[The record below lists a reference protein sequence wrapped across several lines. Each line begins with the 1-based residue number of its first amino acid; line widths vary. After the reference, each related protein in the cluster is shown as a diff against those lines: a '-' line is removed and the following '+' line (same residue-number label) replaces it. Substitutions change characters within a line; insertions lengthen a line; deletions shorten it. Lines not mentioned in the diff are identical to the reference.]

1 MKFAGQTKEDE
12 DGSGDRI
19 GERFSKNLA
28 DVFKNLTDVLKD
40 ISAKKSK
47 RDSRKL
53 SMSTVK
59 DGQSRFSLVVC
70 DFAWS
75 PPNVQR
81 HQAVLHPSLRR
92 GRGSRVDIKPAS
104 EPAWANCWSVKA

>member
-1 MKFAGQTKEDE
+1 MKFTTQIKEDE

-19 GERFSKNLA
+19 SERSSKNLA

-40 ISAKKSK
+40 VSVKQSKKG
-47 RDSRKL
+47 SRRL

-75 PPNVQR
+75 PPNVQH
-81 HQAVLHPSLRR
+81 HQAIPHPSLQR
-92 GRGSRVDIKPAS
+92 GRGSRVDIS
-104 EPAWANCWSVKA
+104 QQANPTGPIICL

>member
-1 MKFAGQTKEDE
+1 MKFTTQTKEDD

-19 GERFSKNLA
+19 SERFSKNLA
-28 DVFKNLTDVLKD
+28 DVFKNLTNVLKD
-40 ISAKKSK
+40 VSAKQSK
-47 RDSRKL
+47 RGSRRL

-75 PPNVQR
+75 PLNVQR
-81 HQAVLHPSLRR
+81 HQVILHPLLRR
-92 GRGSRVDIKPAS
+92 RRGSRVDIS
-104 EPAWANCWSVKA
+104 